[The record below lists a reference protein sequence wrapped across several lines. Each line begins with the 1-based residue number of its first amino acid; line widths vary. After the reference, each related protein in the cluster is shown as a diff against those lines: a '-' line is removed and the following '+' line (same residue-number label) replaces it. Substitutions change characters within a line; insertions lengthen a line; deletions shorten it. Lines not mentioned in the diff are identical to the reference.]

1 MVTLAAQMT
10 ASHPSA
16 IAAICLMGPDAS
28 RVVNSIFKPTNASA
42 ILQPAAIVLGNII
55 ENNAVIDEVVVACEN
70 DNLFFIDCHGNS
82 LIIENICRLAAR
94 AGATLTDPSRIIS
107 ELYKSHY
114 ADSITIE
121 ARLAQL
127 KTKTVAG
134 CKLIKNQPQLGL
146 TPLLKK
152 LLDSTDLDLIRSTAA
167 NVLNDS
173 TLANLIIHGCRIV
186 LAGPPNSGKSTLLNA
201 LCGRPASIVSE
212 VPGTTRDYVS
222 DTCTIGPLFAE
233 LTDTAGLDIT
243 LTGENI
249 DRQAQDFSKRMIDQ
263 ADLVI
268 FITDAANPLTP
279 PIDLT
284 DKTVLHVFNK
294 IDLLEKPPLAG
305 IPISAKTGFGLGLLT
320 DAILNALQIKNFDL
334 QTPVCFTMRQKR
346 LFESLSACPSLPHAK
361 QIITELLNGPHE
373 L

>member
-16 IAAICLMGPDAS
+16 IAAICLMGPDAH
-28 RVVNSIFKPTNASA
+28 RIVTSIFKPANPSA
-42 ILQPAAIVLGNII
+42 ILQPSAIVLGNII
-55 ENNAVIDEVVVACEN
+55 ENDTVIDEVVVACEN

-94 AGATLTDPSRIIS
+94 AGATLTDPSHVIS
-107 ELYKSHY
+107 ELSKSHN
-114 ADSITIE
+114 ADSVTIE

-127 KTKTVAG
+127 KTQTVAG
-134 CKLIKNQPQLGL
+134 YKLINNQPQLGL
-146 TPLLKK
+146 GPLLKT
-152 LLDSTDLDLIRSTAA
+152 LQDSTDLDSIRSTVL

-173 TLANLIIHGCRIV
+173 AKANYIIHGCRIV

-212 VPGTTRDYVS
+212 IAGTTRDYVT
-222 DTCTIGPLFAE
+222 DTCSFGPLCAE
-233 LTDTAGLDIT
+233 LVDTAGIDIT

-268 FITDAANPLTP
+268 FVTDAAKPHTHPAVLAG
-279 PIDLT
+279 
-284 DKTVLHVFNK
+284 KTVIHIFNK
-294 IDLLEKPPLAG
+294 IDLLKNAPPAGLA
-305 IPISAKTGFGLGLLT
+305 ISAKTGQGLGLLT
-320 DAILNALQIKNFDL
+320 DAILSTLKIKNFDL
-334 QTPVCFTMRQKR
+334 QTPVCFTNRQKR
-346 LFESLSACPSLPHAK
+346 LFDDLRACHSLPHAK
-361 QIITELLNGPHE
+361 QIITELLCGTV
-373 L
+373 